1 MSKKDNKHP
10 ENNKGSNNAHDKSM
24 LKNQNN
30 IKQQPKRQKVISRG

>member
-10 ENNKGSNNAHDKSM
+10 DSKGANNAHDKSM